1 MMSEQFLKDPD
12 ATLDYVIDWSAGY
25 LMAGEQITASS
36 WFILPQGAAGDLA
49 IDNIPPEL
57 SGVVTVFVSGGVAGR
72 IYQLTNR
79 ISTDQG
85 RTDERSLSIR
95 VEEK

>member
-1 MMSEQFLKDPD
+1 MMSEQFLKDPN
-12 ATLDYVIDWSAGY
+12 AILDYAIDWSAGY
-25 LMAGEQITASS
+25 LAVGEQITASS
-36 WFILPQGAAGDLA
+36 WFILPQGTVGDLS

-57 SGVVTVFVSGGVAGR
+57 SGVTTVFVAGGLAGR

-79 ISTDQG
+79 ITTDQS
-85 RTDERSLSIR
+85 RTDERSLIIR